1 MAIRL
6 LPLLKQKVSQSILF
20 LLESLSPETLRGM
33 IAIVPSDLTVAVVG
47 ATGAVGQEFFRLFE
61 DHAWNIRSLRA
72 LASERSAGKR
82 ILFANEQVTVED
94 SATASFTGVDV
105 AFFSAGS
112 STSKALAHKAVAEG
126 AWVIDNSSAF
136 RMDSTVPLVVPE
148 INLDAITPSHKLI
161 ANPNCS
167 TIIMLMAVAPLRQFG
182 AIRSV
187 NVSTYQSASGA
198 GWAAMEELRNQTR
211 DVLDGKPAEPQVL
224 PHPYAFNLFSHNTT
238 IGDDGYN
245 EEERKMILET
255 HKILG
260 DATIS
265 VSPTCVRVPVLRAHS
280 ESFTVEFA
288 DERPSV
294 EAVREALAAFPGVKV
309 VDDRATNTF
318 PMPLDASGIEEVL
331 VGRIR
336 HDVGNPKA
344 IQLFACGDQLLK
356 GAALNAVQIGEGL
369 IARGLI

>member
-1 MAIRL
+1 
-6 LPLLKQKVSQSILF
+6 
-20 LLESLSPETLRGM
+20 M
-33 IAIVPSDLTVAVVG
+33 IAIVPSKLTVAVVG
-47 ATGAVGQEFFRLFE
+47 ATGAVGQEFFRLFQ
-61 DHAWNIRSLRA
+61 DHAWNIGNLRA
-72 LASERSAGKR
+72 LASERSAGKQ
-82 ILFANEQVTVED
+82 IAFANSQVTVEN

-136 RMDSTVPLVVPE
+136 RMDPTVPLVVPE
-148 INLDAITPSHKLI
+148 INLDAITSSNKLI

-182 AIRSV
+182 AIKSV

-211 DVLDGKPAEPQVL
+211 DVLDGKPAKPEVL

-238 IGDDGYN
+238 IGEDGYN
-245 EEERKMILET
+245 EEERKMIQET

-260 DATIS
+260 DTSIL

-280 ESFTVEFA
+280 ESITVEFVE
-288 DERPSV
+288 ERPSV
-294 EAVREALAAFPGVKV
+294 GQIREALASFPGVRI
-309 VDDRATNTF
+309 VDDRETNTF

-336 HDVGNPKA
+336 HDVGNPRA
-344 IQLFACGDQLLK
+344 VQLFVSGDQLLK

-369 IARGLI
+369 IARGLV